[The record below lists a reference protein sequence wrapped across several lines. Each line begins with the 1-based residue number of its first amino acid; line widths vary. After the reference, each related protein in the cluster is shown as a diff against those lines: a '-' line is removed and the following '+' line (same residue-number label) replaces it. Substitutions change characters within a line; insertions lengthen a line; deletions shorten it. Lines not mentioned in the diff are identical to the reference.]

1 MNAKNLIITIV
12 CSVVCLGGG
21 IAIGSTIPRGDET
34 SVSTSQEQKKD
45 ADSKY
50 EGIYIADYYDG
61 GRPATKKLYLNKD
74 HNCVSPDNKYSFAYC
89 EWKIEGDRLVI
100 LEDNNGG
107 SLGRNM
113 EECESI
119 KSGKVESTAA
129 YEYSTSYAGVGTLD
143 SYRVVELD
151 ENHRSY
157 SNGYRCMV
165 ISRYSRKYDILSDGS
180 FSLGNQTYY
189 KRK

>member
-50 EGIYIADYYDG
+50 EGIYIADYYDD
-61 GRPATKKLYLNKD
+61 GRPTTKKLYLNKD
-74 HNCVSPDNKYSFAYC
+74 HDCVSPDNKFSFAYC
-89 EWKIEGDRLVI
+89 EWKIENDRLVI
-100 LEDNNGG
+100 VENENGG
-107 SLGRNM
+107 AIGMDRT
-113 EECESI
+113 ECESI
-119 KSGKVESTAA
+119 KDSDSKYVSEGAS
-129 YEYSTSYAGVGTLD
+129 YEY
-143 SYRVVELD
+143 VVVDLKEGD
-151 ENHRSY
+151 RNY

-165 ISRYSRKYDILSDGS
+165 IQRRTKKYDILSDGS